1 MSTITKEWLQK
12 AISQHESM
20 RDEIPFG
27 LDEDDSN
34 TLAALRIALA
44 SLEAVPYGY
53 VHKAAYEQAGSCGL
67 SSDHEAYRDSSTH
80 VAVYTAPPAPAVP
93 GAATAIRA
101 CMEEF
106 PESVHDIVEECAAI
120 AENACLAAMFQGA
133 DGKPELTVWYGA
145 MPETNGKT
153 NWTAIL
159 HRKGECISTGIT
171 IDRSEYP
178 DRTRYEADRMRYLI
192 GEISEKPDILAYDAD
207 AHSGYVKTGNS
218 PVIPDCWVACSER
231 MPEEGSKVIVFRPR
245 ADESNDPPVKTATYK
260 GGREYYHGFDCYC
273 EPTHW
278 MPLPAAPQQE
288 T

>member
-44 SLEAVPYGY
+44 SLEAEPVCVIDQSNLDYL
-53 VHKAAYEQAGSCGL
+53 KSGSDADVWPASRAEMGDVL
-67 SSDHEAYRDSSTH
+67 LYRS
-80 VAVYTAPPAPAVP
+80 APPAPVSVP
-93 GAATAIRA
+93 DRS
-101 CMEEF
+101 MFEKWW
-106 PESVHDIVEECAAI
+106 ESEYGSPLDSWDSLRTTDGYYDDGIDGQFEAW
-120 AENACLAAMFQGA
+120 NACRAAMLQGA
-133 DGKPELTVWYGA
+133 D
-145 MPETNGKT
+145 
-153 NWTAIL
+153 
-159 HRKGECISTGIT
+159 
-171 IDRSEYP
+171 
-178 DRTRYEADRMRYLI
+178 
-192 GEISEKPDILAYDAD
+192 
-207 AHSGYVKTGNS
+207 GNS
-218 PVIPDCWVACSER
+218 PVIPDGWVACSER

-245 ADESNDPPVKTATYK
+245 ASESNDPPVKTATYK

-288 T
+288 VK